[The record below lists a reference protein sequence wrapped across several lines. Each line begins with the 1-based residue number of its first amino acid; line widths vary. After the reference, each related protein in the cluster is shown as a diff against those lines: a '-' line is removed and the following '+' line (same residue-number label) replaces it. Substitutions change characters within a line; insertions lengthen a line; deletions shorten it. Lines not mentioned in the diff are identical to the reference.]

1 MRYHIVRTT
10 DTIERIANVYNMTI
24 YEIKTNNTHIS
35 DWRHLIPGT
44 KIMLPAIP
52 DYVKDEL
59 DDTEP
64 FIEDYYPKINH
75 QIEIKKEEIEEEK
88 NNDIEEEPKVE
99 INENKGY
106 SYYYPPYYFLP
117 SRPIKKIRGRG

>member
-1 MRYHIVRTT
+1 MRYHIVKTT
-10 DTIERIANVYNMTI
+10 DTIEKIANIYNMTI
-24 YEIKTNNTHIS
+24 YEIKSNNTHIS
-35 DWRHLIPGT
+35 DWRRLIPGT
-44 KIMLPAIP
+44 KIKLPAIP

-75 QIEIKKEEIEEEK
+75 HFEIPKEELINDVIQEEE
-88 NNDIEEEPKVE
+88 NISDTSEY
-99 INENKGY
+99 KGY

-117 SRPIKKIRGRG
+117 NRPIKKIRGRG